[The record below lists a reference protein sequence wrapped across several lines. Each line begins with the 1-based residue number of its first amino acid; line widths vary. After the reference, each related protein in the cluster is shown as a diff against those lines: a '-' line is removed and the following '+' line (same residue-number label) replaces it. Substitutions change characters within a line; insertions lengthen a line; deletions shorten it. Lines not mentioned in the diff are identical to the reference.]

1 MISEK
6 YKAFLTNQKSRQSYR
21 SYYQEYCRNY
31 NKKNRDKNINYQRN
45 KTNYDKLMQGKGA
58 LIEYKNEETTIR
70 WD

>member
-6 YKAFLTNQKSRQSYR
+6 YKQFLTNQKSRQTYR

-31 NKKNRDKNINYQRN
+31 NKKNKEKNINYQRN
-45 KTNYDKLMQGKGA
+45 KTSYDKLMQGNGP

>member
-1 MISEK
+1 MVEK

-31 NKKNRDKNINYQRN
+31 NKKNKEKILNYQRN
-45 KTNYDKLMQGKGA
+45 KTSYDKLMKGKGS
-58 LIEYKNEETTIR
+58 LIEYIDTETTIR

>member
-1 MISEK
+1 MDK
-6 YKAFLTNQKSRQSYR
+6 YKSFISNQKSRQTYR

-31 NKKNRDKNINYQRN
+31 NKKNYEKLLNYQRI
-45 KTNYDKLMQGKGA
+45 KTNYDKLMQSKGP

>member
-1 MISEK
+1 MVEK

-31 NKKNRDKNINYQRN
+31 NKKNKEKILNYQRN
-45 KTNYDKLMQGKGA
+45 KTSYDKLMKGNGS
-58 LIEYKNEETTIR
+58 LIEYIDTETTIR